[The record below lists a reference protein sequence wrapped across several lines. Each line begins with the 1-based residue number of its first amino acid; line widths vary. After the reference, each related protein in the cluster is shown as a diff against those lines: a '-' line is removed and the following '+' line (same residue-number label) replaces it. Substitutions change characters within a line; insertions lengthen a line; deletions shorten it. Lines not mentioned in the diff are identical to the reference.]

1 MWRRF
6 RRNGLAIPGA
16 ALALIVVIV
25 AVCAPWLAPYDPTAQ
40 DLDAVIQPPSRL
52 HPLGTDELGRD
63 VLSRVVY
70 GARTSLL
77 IGIVVLAIAFGVG
90 TSMGVAAGWYGS
102 PLDDVLMRVIDTLM
116 AFPSILLA
124 LAIVAALGPG
134 VFNVMLA
141 VGAAAVPPFAR
152 IARAA
157 VLALRTETYIEAAQ
171 AIGMRNARII
181 LRYLL
186 PNSVGV
192 LTVQATLLIAT
203 AIQTAAGLGFLGLGA
218 QPPIAEWGTMLSD
231 SRVHMRIAPYLV
243 AVPGLA
249 ILVTTMA
256 FNLLGDGL
264 RDALDV
270 RLRP

>member
-6 RRNGLAIPGA
+6 RRNRLAIPGG
-16 ALALIVVIV
+16 ALALVVVVV
-25 AVCAPWLAPYDPTAQ
+25 ALCAPWLAPYDPTAQ
-40 DLDAVIQPPSRL
+40 DLNAVIQPPSHT

-63 VLSRVVY
+63 LLSRIIY

-77 IGIVVLAIAFGVG
+77 IAVVVLAIAFGIG
-90 TSMGVAAGWYGS
+90 TAMGAAGGWYGS
-102 PLDDVLMRVIDTLM
+102 PLDDVVMRIVDTLM

-141 VGAAAVPPFAR
+141 VGVAAVPPFAR
-152 IARAA
+152 VARAA
-157 VLALRTETYIEAAQ
+157 VLSLRSETYVEAAQ
-171 AIGMRNARII
+171 AIGVGNVRIVV
-181 LRYLL
+181 RHLL
-186 PNSVGV
+186 PNSLGV
-192 LTVQATLLIAT
+192 LIVQATLLVAT

-218 QPPIAEWGTMLSD
+218 QPPVAEWGTMLSD

-243 AVPGLA
+243 ATPGLA
-249 ILVTTMA
+249 IFITTMA

>member
-6 RRNGLAIPGA
+6 RRNKLAIPGG
-16 ALALIVVIV
+16 ALALMVIAV
-25 AVCAPWLAPYDPTAQ
+25 ALCAPWLAPYDPTAQ
-40 DLDAVIQPPSRL
+40 DLTAVVQPPSHAHL
-52 HPLGTDELGRD
+52 LGTDELGRD
-63 VLSRVVY
+63 VLSRIVY

-77 IGIVVLAIAFGVG
+77 IAVVVLAIAFGVG
-90 TSMGVAAGWYGS
+90 TAMGVAGGWYGP
-102 PLDDVLMRVIDTLM
+102 PLDDVLMRIVDTLM

-134 VFNVMLA
+134 VFNVMIA
-141 VGAAAVPPFAR
+141 VGVSAVPPFAR

-157 VLALRTETYIEAAQ
+157 VLSLRAETYVEAAQ
-171 AIGMRNARII
+171 AIGVGDARIV
-181 LRYLL
+181 LRHLL
-186 PNSVGV
+186 PNSLGV
-192 LTVQATLLIAT
+192 LVVQATLLVAT

-218 QPPIAEWGTMLSD
+218 QPPVAEWGTMLSD
-231 SRVHMRIAPYLV
+231 SRVHMRIDPTLV